1 MRTENLP
8 IKNILAIQAGLL
20 FATIMTAAFVAY
32 LVAAAY
38 QIYLLND
45 SLVDSKEFV
54 IWENPNSGS
63 KELEEIIPRA
73 LHTIYENIE
82 GSGGFWILGTVYAY
96 SSEVDQTD
104 ADPYT
109 SASGERVRD
118 GMIANNCLVFG
129 TSVVIGG
136 KNYEVL
142 DRMNERHGCEVF
154 DIWHSTKEAADIF
167 GKKELELNIL

>member
-1 MRTENLP
+1 MTTENLP
-8 IKNILAIQAGLL
+8 TKSIFAIQAGLL
-20 FATIMTAAFVAY
+20 LALVMIAAFAVF
-32 LVAAAY
+32 LTAAAY
-38 QIYLLND
+38 KIYLTNN
-45 SLVDSKEFV
+45 SFAYAQESV
-54 IWENPNSGS
+54 IWENPNSGPQ
-63 KELEEIIPRA
+63 EPEEILPRT
-73 LHTIYENIE
+73 LHTIFENTE
-82 GSGGFWILGTVYAY
+82 GRGGFWILGTVYAY

-104 ADPYT
+104 EDPYT

-129 TSVVIGG
+129 TSVIIGG